1 MPQRNHKQLFSA
13 KRSSFIKIFFEIIFH
28 KFIQKHISTLPIFKP
43 SHPRSKVVGRY
54 IVVYTPD
61 SCRVIIVMEQ
71 IPEISRKI
79 KLGFSSIFFCQIC
92 AILDYYSKFLD
103 AYSEKSSGKKLPV
116 TILSCKDSKLP
127 HNISVMVGF
136 LIAIFICISRKKCLS
151 CCWKNIVIFLFSSKV
166 LIIWSFLFSEYAI
179 CHDFSSQVVSGSCH
193 LLLSI

>member
-28 KFIQKHISTLPIFKP
+28 KFIQKHISTLPISSP
-43 SHPRSKVVGRY
+43 SILDLKSGRQ
-54 IVVYTPD
+54 VYCSLYTGFLP
-61 SCRVIIVMEQ
+61 CVMIVMEQ

-116 TILSCKDSKLP
+116 TILACKDSKLP
-127 HNISVMVGF
+127 HNTYFCNGR
-136 LIAIFICISRKKCLS
+136 LP
-151 CCWKNIVIFLFSSKV
+151 
-166 LIIWSFLFSEYAI
+166 Y
-179 CHDFSSQVVSGSCH
+179 CHFH
-193 LLLSI
+193 LHKS